1 DPGLGLG
8 SHSLGLG
15 FCAGDDVL
23 RFAFGGRTLSLVF
36 GEQLRSLV
44 FKLAG
49 LVELSL
55 DARRP
60 VIERLVDHSM
70 HAEIAKN
77 ADEQHEGKGH
87 PGFRLHQHR
96 YEPFSASATAA
107 ATTFS
112 LGASPIRRS
121 TIARVASSAMLRTL
135 PIAACL
141 VAAIVFSASASLVL
155 SSFSRV
161 LRRASASAACRSRVS
176 FAIACARLRASAR
189 AFS

>member
-70 HAEIAKN
+70 HAEIAKD

-135 PIAACL
+135 PMAACF
-141 VAAIVFSASASLVL
+141 VAVMGFFGPPGFGFR
-155 SSFSRV
+155 SFFMG
-161 LRRASASAACRSRVS
+161 LCRAPPSPPLPSPRSFPS
-176 FAIACARLRASAR
+176 P
-189 AFS
+189 